1 MAVENLRIYLDGPD
15 VQRYYDNGGSYLD
28 RISSHPKHIRNAR
41 KVAAAA
47 AAAAASKHNPRHG
60 RPLLFG
66 APMISRQIP
75 VIAGGPGYILN
86 AAALDIFGTKV
97 GTDMYEIDTYDSKE
111 DWLIGQYF
119 VNHGIYISDTRDSK
133 DDSARFGPGGQFT
146 YQFNGVKSPTRP
158 KRLHSLY
165 GLGIKSQL
173 DSISE
178 QQISFHL
185 KDDHP
190 YLNSLNSN
198 NYTISQ
204 LMIRYHAILY
214 HWCEFKK
221 KRV

>member
-28 RISSHPKHIRNAR
+28 RISSHPKHIRKAR
-41 KVAAAA
+41 KVAAATA
-47 AAAAASKHNPRHG
+47 QHNTRYG

-66 APMISRQIP
+66 APMVSKHIP

-86 AAALDIFGTKV
+86 AAALDIFGTKG
-97 GTDMYEIDTYDSKE
+97 GTNMYETDTYDSKE

-119 VNHGIYISDTRDSK
+119 VNHGIYISDTRDNSRNGE
-133 DDSARFGPGGQFT
+133 DSARFGPGGQFT

-185 KDDHP
+185 KDDYP

-214 HWCEFKK
+214 HWCE
-221 KRV
+221 